1 MAASRVAVI
10 GGDGIGP
17 EVIDQAIRVADAALK
32 RDRAAVDW
40 KRLPWSSTYYQQ
52 TGQMMPA
59 DGWEQLRRHDAV
71 FLGAIGSPD
80 VPDHIT
86 LHGLLLPMRRKFDQY
101 VNLRPAY
108 LFEGVQS
115 PLRDKAPGSIDM
127 LVYRENTEGEYA
139 PCGGRH
145 YEGTPSEIAIQTNIF
160 TRRGCERIMRAAFE
174 AARKRRKKLT
184 SVTKSNA
191 QQFGMVLWDEV
202 FRGTAKDYP
211 DVQASSLLIDAAA
224 MDFVRKPEVF
234 DVVVA
239 SNLFGDILTDLSAI
253 ITGSM
258 GLAASANINPERTFP
273 SMFEPVH
280 GSAPDI
286 AGKGIA
292 NPLAAILSAGM
303 LLDHLGMGSSADQGA
318 AGGRGGTGSRPATHA
333 GPRRE
338 GEHGRSGR
346 GSAYVLVKAL
356 SWGLTSRS
364 VLFCRCPVFAQT
376 WRSAATRAARS
387 QARAHAPVDHPAHR
401 ARPAPTSPSIRPR
414 SAAMSNCHGWLS
426 SAKFTRLPTAR
437 PSQAPRNTPRT
448 PTIRAILPT

>member
-1 MAASRVAVI
+1 MAVSRIAVI

-17 EVIDQAIRVADAALK
+17 EVIDQAIRVVDGALRYEEGAALE
-32 RDRAAVDW
+32 W
-40 KRLPWSSTYYQQ
+40 NRLPWSSTLYKK
-52 TGQMMPA
+52 TGRMMPDDA
-59 DGWEQLRRHDAV
+59 FDQLRRHDAIL
-71 FLGAIGSPD
+71 LGAIGSPD

-86 LHGLLLPMRRKFDQY
+86 LHGLLLPMRRRFDQY

-108 LFEGVQS
+108 LFDGVQS

-127 LVYRENTEGEYA
+127 LVFRENTEGEYA

-145 YEGTPSEIAIQTNIF
+145 YEGTPHEIAIQTAIF

-174 AARKRRKKLT
+174 GARKRRKKVT

-202 FRGTAKDYP
+202 FKTVARDYP
-211 DVQASSLLIDAAA
+211 DVQAGSLLIDAAA
-224 MDFVRKPEVF
+224 MDFVRKPEAF

-253 ITGSM
+253 VTGSM
-258 GLAASANINPERTFP
+258 GLAASGNINPERAYP

-303 LLDHLGMGSSADQGA
+303 LLDHLGLARAASAVRKGVA
-318 AGGRGGTGSRPATHA
+318 
-333 GPRRE
+333 
-338 GEHGRSGR
+338 
-346 GSAYVLVKAL
+346 
-356 SWGLTSRS
+356 S
-364 VLFCRCPVFAQT
+364 VLKAGKV
-376 WRSAATRAARS
+376 
-387 QARAHAPVDHPAHR
+387 
-401 ARPAPTSPSIRPR
+401 
-414 SAAMSNCHGWLS
+414 
-426 SAKFTRLPTAR
+426 
-437 PSQAPRNTPRT
+437 RT
-448 PTIRAILPT
+448 PDLGGHARTTEVADAVMAAL